1 MMALLTTL
9 AIVGL
14 LDSWY
19 IFYKKQRKEKL
30 VCFVGQD
37 CNEVVNSQYS
47 HIYGVPNEILGI
59 IFYLAVLGSVGLVT
73 LGITQL
79 HSVSILS
86 AIHAAAFV
94 ALLFSI
100 YLTAMQMFVL
110 KAWCEYCLVAA
121 FANFGIFVTAFLMQ
135 A

>member
-1 MMALLTTL
+1 MMALLTIL
-9 AIVGL
+9 AVVGL

-19 IFYKKQRKEKL
+19 IIYKKQRKEKL

-59 IFYLAVLGSVGLVT
+59 IFYLSVLGLMGLVA
-73 LGITQL
+73 LGTTEL
-79 HSVSILS
+79 HGVSILS
-86 AIHAAAFV
+86 AIHAAALA
-94 ALLFSI
+94 ALLISI
-100 YLTAMQMFVL
+100 YLTAIQAFVL

-121 FANFGIFVTAFLMQ
+121 FANFGIFVIAFLIK
-135 A
+135 